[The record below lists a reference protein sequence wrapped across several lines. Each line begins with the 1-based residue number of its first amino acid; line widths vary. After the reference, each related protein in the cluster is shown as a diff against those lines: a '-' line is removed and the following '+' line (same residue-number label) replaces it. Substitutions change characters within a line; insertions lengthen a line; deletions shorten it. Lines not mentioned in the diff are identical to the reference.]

1 MGGETGGVPTGNG
14 NVGGATATLPNGTVL
29 GATAISGSGTT
40 LANTGAPIAGGVLG
54 GVMALVGAIGL
65 RIRRRR

>member
-1 MGGETGGVPTGNG
+1 
-14 NVGGATATLPNGTVL
+14 VGGATATSPSGSVL

-40 LANTGAPIAGGVLG
+40 LANTGAPIAGGLLG
-54 GVMALVGAIGL
+54 GIMALAGAIGL